1 MRGKAEFREK
11 MILDHMPQ
19 VRLIARRIYEKL
31 PCNVNL
37 EDLVSAGTVGLIT
50 AIDRFDPTQGVKL
63 KTYAEYKI
71 RGAILDSLRT
81 ADWAPRLQ
89 RKHARL
95 IESATSVLQKRL
107 QRTPTEDEVATELGI
122 AVAEY
127 REWAASVHSLA
138 IGSLD
143 SASSQEDSRDM
154 LQFIAGDEQWVPS
167 EILERSELRMLLAR
181 AISRMPECERK
192 VLSLYYQKE
201 MTLRQI
207 SHMMDLHESR
217 ISQLKSQGIRRLR
230 TFLAVRWPERGAA
243 KVA

>member
-1 MRGKAEFREK
+1 MRGNVEVREK
-11 MILDHMPQ
+11 LILEHMPQ

-31 PCNVNL
+31 PCNVNFD
-37 EDLVSAGTVGLIT
+37 DLVSTGTVGLIT
-50 AIDRFDPTQGVKL
+50 AIDRFDPAQGVKL

-81 ADWAPRLQ
+81 ADWAPRLE

-95 IESATSVLQKRL
+95 MESAVNVLQTRL

-122 AVAEY
+122 PVAEY

-143 SASSQEDSRDM
+143 SASSKEDSRDV
-154 LQFIAGDEQWVPS
+154 LQFVAADEQWVPS
-167 EILERSELRMLLAR
+167 EIFERSELRTLLAR
-181 AISRMPECERK
+181 AVSRMPECERK
-192 VLSLYYQKE
+192 VLNLYYQKE
-201 MTLRQI
+201 LTLREI
-207 SHMMDLHESR
+207 SQMMDLHESR

-230 TFLAVRWPERGAA
+230 TFLAQRWPERGAA
-243 KVA
+243 KAA